1 MVSRHPYQTMKMI
14 EAYKLFVEFASVL
27 DFFVF

>member
-1 MVSRHPYQTMKMI
+1 MI

-27 DFFVF
+27 DFFVFWDWNLITEVA